1 MRNASISALF
11 LLGFLVAPALA
22 QDKMPA
28 KTALSPGAEVEG
40 KTLDQWARDLVHPD
54 PSVQEKAI
62 SVIPVYGESAS
73 YIVPMMIKRA
83 TDPTDL
89 GPRTKAIM
97 ALGIAAALTILVLLV
112 LREIGRSWSQIDSIA
127 ELQQAVQALFA
138 GVLLV
143 VLGLELMDTLRNYF
157 IEHRLRVEFLISVA
171 LIAVARH
178 VIQLDYEH
186 ASPWLVIAIAV
197 LIFSLAA
204 SYVGV
209 RRVDYAPRSNPERP

>member
-1 MRNASISALF
+1 VVDTKRLSAQF
-11 LLGFLVAPALA
+11 
-22 QDKMPA
+22 
-28 KTALSPGAEVEG
+28 
-40 KTLDQWARDLVHPD
+40 DLWVLRILR
-54 PSVQEKAI
+54 V
-62 SVIPVYGESAS
+62 
-73 YIVPMMIKRA
+73 
-83 TDPTDL
+83 T
-89 GPRTKAIM
+89 M
-97 ALGIAAALTILVLLV
+97 ALGIAAALAMLVLIV
-112 LREIGRSWSQIDSIA
+112 GREIGRSWSQIDSIA
-127 ELQQAVQALFA
+127 ELQQAVQSLFA

-197 LIFSLAA
+197 LMFSLAA

-209 RRVDYAPRSNPERP
+209 RKFDYRPRSGVDRS

>member
-1 MRNASISALF
+1 MIDEHRISRAF
-11 LLGFLVAPALA
+11 
-22 QDKMPA
+22 
-28 KTALSPGAEVEG
+28 
-40 KTLDQWARDLVHPD
+40 DLWVLRILR
-54 PSVQEKAI
+54 VTMAI
-62 SVIPVYGESAS
+62 
-73 YIVPMMIKRA
+73 
-83 TDPTDL
+83 
-89 GPRTKAIM
+89 
-97 ALGIAAALTILVLLV
+97 GIAAALAILVLLM
-112 LREIGRSWSQIDSIA
+112 LRELGRSWRQIDSVA

-186 ASPWLVIAIAV
+186 ESPWLVIAIAA
-197 LIFSLAA
+197 LTLSLAV

-209 RRVDYAPRSNPERP
+209 RKFEYRGRSSPDGS

>member
-1 MRNASISALF
+1 MVDPHRFSRLF
-11 LLGFLVAPALA
+11 
-22 QDKMPA
+22 
-28 KTALSPGAEVEG
+28 
-40 KTLDQWARDLVHPD
+40 DLWILRVLR
-54 PSVQEKAI
+54 
-62 SVIPVYGESAS
+62 G
-73 YIVPMMIKRA
+73 
-83 TDPTDL
+83 
-89 GPRTKAIM
+89 IM
-97 ALGIAAALTILVLLV
+97 ALGVTAAVAILVLLV
-112 LREIGRSWSQIDSIA
+112 LRELGRSWSQIDTIA
-127 ELQQAVQALFA
+127 ELQEAVQDLFA

-204 SYVGV
+204 SYVGI
-209 RRVDYAPRSNPERP
+209 RKFEYRSRSNPDRS